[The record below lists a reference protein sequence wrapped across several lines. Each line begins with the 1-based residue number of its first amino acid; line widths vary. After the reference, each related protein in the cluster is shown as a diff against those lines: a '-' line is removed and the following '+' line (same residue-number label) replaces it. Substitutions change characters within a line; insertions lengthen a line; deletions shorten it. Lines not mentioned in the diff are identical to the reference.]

1 QRGVEDVRAV
11 RGGDEDH
18 AALDVEAVH
27 LDQQLVQGLLAL
39 VVSTAETGTAV
50 AADGVDLVDEDD
62 RGRVGLGLLEQVTD
76 PGGTDTDEHL
86 DEVGTGARVEGDAR
100 LARDGPREQGL
111 ARAGRTV
118 EQHALGNL
126 GADGLELRR
135 LLQELLDLVEFLHG
149 LLGARDVGERRLRG
163 VLGDEL
169 RLGLAEVH
177 DTGAATLHLIHQ
189 EQENDHDQ
197 DEGQQRQQNADE
209 GVLLRRRDRVALRDL
224 RVLELVLQGVG
235 DGDALVTDVA
245 RLDLRAVLDLD
256 AVLELDLDGLLV
268 ARRQLGLL
276 DLVLVD
282 RLDDLARVHR
292 LVAAGRTDDL
302 HQHDHGKDGQHD
314 PHDRPTE
321 VSLHVHPYGA
331 VPPRPSCHSEFDKD
345 CSSDG
350 TPALSPEAA
359 RDG

>member
-1 QRGVEDVRAV
+1 
-11 RGGDEDH
+11 
-18 AALDVEAVH
+18 
-27 LDQQLVQGLLAL
+27 
-39 VVSTAETGTAV
+39 
-50 AADGVDLVDEDD
+50 
-62 RGRVGLGLLEQVTD
+62 
-76 PGGTDTDEHL
+76 
-86 DEVGTGARVEGDAR
+86 
-100 LARDGPREQGL
+100 
-111 ARAGRTV
+111 
-118 EQHALGNL
+118 
-126 GADGLELRR
+126 
-135 LLQELLDLVEFLHG
+135 
-149 LLGARDVGERRLRG
+149 G

-224 RVLELVLQGVG
+224 LVLELVLQGVG

-245 RLDLRAVLDLD
+245 RLGLRAVLDLD

-359 RDG
+359 RDGWQSRLRMLQRRGVRRGSRSAYGGPCRAAQPPSTWGASGPTQREWRAVWAQRGTD